1 MKHISPQKME
11 SVLNVRGWRLVR
23 INGSHHIWK
32 NEDGCLVI
40 KSPYIKDPAGFATA
54 DLVDIHSDGRFI
66 LKGRSDSIVKIEE
79 KRV

>member
-32 NEDGCLVI
+32 NEDGTKTVVVPFHRRDLAPGTQRTI
-40 KSPYIKDPAGFATA
+40 DRKS
-54 DLVDIHSDGRFI
+54 V
-66 LKGRSDSIVKIEE
+66 V
-79 KRV
+79 

>member
-32 NEDGCLVI
+32 NEDGTKTVVVPFHRRDLAPGTQRTI
-40 KSPYIKDPAGFATA
+40 MRTTGLEDA
-54 DLVDIHSDGRFI
+54 DL
-66 LKGRSDSIVKIEE
+66 
-79 KRV
+79 